1 MKSYLILLLIFLFAL
16 FQATFLPL
24 NLVLLTVLA
33 WVTIRPAR
41 ESLIIAFF
49 AGILLDLAKGTPLG
63 LSSLILLI
71 ASFLVILYRRRFDP
85 LHPVFLPIFTLLSA
99 VGYSEIVFRL
109 INWPAGLILAVF
121 AFLAR
126 LFMKS
131 FSTGFNHRGIRLKI
145 E

>member
-1 MKSYLILLLIFLFAL
+1 MESYLILLLIFLFAL

-109 INWPAGLILAVF
+109 INWPAGLVLAVF

-131 FSTGFNHRGIRLKI
+131 FSTGFDNRGIRLKVS
-145 E
+145 